1 MSHMVVTL
9 YHFAVTTA
17 TIFEAMENPIS
28 RRSFLLT
35 TGVVGSVAAVAPQ
48 GLASRASPGPAPAAA
63 PLLNRERATEL
74 MRRVGMD
81 ALLVSAPMNV
91 YYVTGATPVMSRFT
105 QINMTAALLPAD
117 LKRSIAYL
125 GGGFEFYA
133 GVADA
138 GLNPGVEP
146 YLTGGSLGDAD
157 SRSSPAF
164 PRVGTYQFDARE
176 QRRRALLEQAAP
188 FHEGISSALRKA
200 LRDRSLARGSIGFD
214 TADAK
219 ALLDMAG
226 SRANLRP
233 ADDFMLQVR
242 LVKTAAE
249 LELMRKASL
258 NNVDAA
264 LVTAKAARDEGTL
277 RRIRQRFFEEAA
289 RRGNVGVYGNV
300 DLVMDERLD
309 GTLREGQ
316 TFMIDFV
323 SHYGFYQGDYGRTV
337 FFGDPDPQMRKATDV
352 GIAAWA
358 EIESRL
364 RPGVRFSEI
373 RRIGNDTVKKLGADF
388 TYAFNPH
395 TVGLQHWDQ
404 PRLSPEGQAVDLAL
418 EEGMILSVDC
428 PLLNAGVNGTTH
440 LEDLVLITATGSE
453 PLHRQGDHI
462 IVV

>member
-1 MSHMVVTL
+1 
-9 YHFAVTTA
+9 
-17 TIFEAMENPIS
+17 MENRIS

-35 TGVVGSVAAVAPQ
+35 SGVLGSAAAVAPQ
-48 GLASRASPGPAPAAA
+48 GLAAGPSTSFAPAV
-63 PLLNRERATEL
+63 PLLLNRERATEL
-74 MRRVGMD
+74 MRRVGLE

-91 YYVTGATPVMSRFT
+91 YYATGATPVMSRFT
-105 QINMTAALLPAD
+105 QVNMTAALLPAD
-117 LKRSIAYL
+117 PKRPIAYL

-138 GLNPGVEP
+138 GLNPGVQP

-164 PRVGTYQFDARE
+164 PRLGTYPFDARE

-188 FHEGISSALRKA
+188 FHEAMPAALRKA
-200 LRDRSLARGSIGFD
+200 LRDRALDGGSIGFD

-219 ALLDMAG
+219 SLLEGAG
-226 SRANLRP
+226 TRASLRP
-233 ADDFMLQVR
+233 ADDLMLHIR

-249 LELMRKASL
+249 LDLMRTASA
-258 NNVDAA
+258 NNVEAA
-264 LVTAKAARDEGTL
+264 LVTAKSARDEGTL
-277 RRIRQRFFEEAA
+277 RHIRQRFFEEAA

-337 FFGDPDPQMRKATDV
+337 FFGEPDAQMRQATEV

-358 EIESRL
+358 EIQGRL
-364 RPGVRFSEI
+364 RPGLKFSEI
-373 RRIGNDTVKKLGADF
+373 HRIGNDTVSKLGADF
-388 TYAFNPH
+388 SYAFNPH
-395 TVGLQHWDQ
+395 SVGLQHWDQ
-404 PRLSPEGQAVDLAL
+404 PRLTPEGKPLDLAL
-418 EEGMILSVDC
+418 EQGMVLSVDC

-440 LEDLVLITATGSE
+440 LEDLVLITATGCE
-453 PLHRQGDHI
+453 PLHRQGDHVI
-462 IVV
+462 RV

>member
-1 MSHMVVTL
+1 MSHIVVML
-9 YHFAVTTA
+9 YHFTVITA
-17 TIFEAMENPIS
+17 TIFDMENRIS
-28 RRSFLLT
+28 RRGFLLA
-35 TGVVGSVAAVAPQ
+35 GGAVGSAAAVTSR
-48 GLASRASPGPAPAAA
+48 GLDLTSSGGVAPAATA
-63 PLLNRERATEL
+63 LLNRERATAL
-74 MRRVGMD
+74 MRRVGLE
-81 ALLVSAPMNV
+81 ALFVSAPMNV
-91 YYVTGATPVMSRFT
+91 YYATGATPVMSRFT
-105 QINMTAALLPAD
+105 DINMTAALLPAD
-117 LKRSIAYL
+117 PKRPIAYL

-146 YLTGGSLGDAD
+146 YLVGGSLGDPN

-188 FHEGISSALRKA
+188 FHDSMPSALGKA
-200 LRDRSLARGSIGFD
+200 LRDRTLGSAPIGFD

-219 ALLDMAG
+219 ALLEMSG
-226 SRANLRP
+226 TRTSLRH
-233 ADDFMLQVR
+233 ADDLMLHVR

-258 NNVDAA
+258 NNVEAA
-264 LVTAKAARDEGTL
+264 LATAKSARDEGSL
-277 RRIRQRFFEEAA
+277 SRIRQRFFAEAA

-337 FFGDPDPQMRKATDV
+337 FFGDPDEQMRKATQV
-352 GIAAWA
+352 GSAAWA

-373 RRIGNDTVKKLGADF
+373 RRIGNDTVKRLGANF

-395 TVGLQHWDQ
+395 SVGLQHWDQ
-404 PRLSPEGQAVDLAL
+404 PRLSLEGKSFDLPL
-418 EEGMILSVDC
+418 EEGMVLSVDC

-440 LEDLVLITATGSE
+440 LEDLVWITSTGSE
-453 PLHRQGDHI
+453 PLHRQGDHF

>member
-1 MSHMVVTL
+1 MH
-9 YHFAVTTA
+9 
-17 TIFEAMENPIS
+17 NRIS
-28 RRSFLLT
+28 RRGFLAMSAAA
-35 TGVVGSVAAVAPQ
+35 GSAAAVA
-48 GLASRASPGPAPAAA
+48 ASGVDSRSSTDAAPAAA
-63 PLLNRERATEL
+63 PLLNRERASEL
-74 MRRVGMD
+74 MRRAGFE

-105 QINMTAALLPAD
+105 QVNMTAALLPAD
-117 LKRSIAYL
+117 LKRPIAYL

-138 GLNPGVEP
+138 GLNAGVEP

-164 PRVGTYQFDARE
+164 PRVGSYQFDARE
-176 QRRRALLEQAAP
+176 QRRRALLDRAAP
-188 FHEGISSALRKA
+188 FHETMPAALRKA
-200 LRDRSLARGSIGFD
+200 LRDRALGGGAIGFD

-219 ALLDMAG
+219 ALLDTA
-226 SRANLRP
+226 AAPATLRP
-233 ADDFMLQVR
+233 ADDFMLNIR
-242 LVKTAAE
+242 MIKTPAE
-249 LELMRKASL
+249 LELISKACA

-277 RRIRQRFFEEAA
+277 RHIRQRFFEEAA

-337 FFGDPDPQMRKATDV
+337 FFGEPDAQMRKATEV

-364 RPGVRFSEI
+364 RPGLRFSEI

-404 PRLSPEGQAVDLAL
+404 PRLSPEGRAIDLPL
-418 EEGMILSVDC
+418 EAGMVLSVDC

-440 LEDLVLITATGSE
+440 LEDLVLITADGSR
-453 PLHRQGDHI
+453 PLHRQGDHVI
-462 IVV
+462 MV